1 MARTAAQEQYGD
13 AVDSSPGGGNYLLR
27 LPSGVPGAVRTYLL
41 RPTGAT
47 NVILPATAG
56 LEPSAGGAPCYTIH
70 NKTANSSA
78 LTVLDEVGGSTVT
91 TLAADEAA
99 QIFLH
104 FDGGT
109 ATWLARKSSGIVL
122 SGTRPNTWVEFDIAL
137 QSGTDVNLRTLCDE
151 LGYDGTTAALVRAT
165 LEVPSGATNAVI
177 GASSVGYSYSVPGL
191 STGTFASGSHIVL
204 TVGTGAFISGK
215 GGQGGVGG
223 SASVSPGGG
232 AGGAG
237 GIGLDITT
245 SLTLINYGTIQ
256 GGGGGKSYEGRGGA
270 SVLGNAGNNYTI
282 TSGQSDATG
291 YGGGGG
297 AGFEASLGGAVPFG
311 GNVAYNGGNGSLQ
324 QGGSAGGTGLA
335 VIGNVGG
342 AGGGAGGAGAS
353 AGGAGGAAGKSIRR
367 LASVTYTELVAG
379 TIHGTVEIV
388 S

>member
-256 GGGGGKSYEGRGGA
+256 GGGGG
-270 SVLGNAGNNYTI
+270 
-282 TSGQSDATG
+282 
-291 YGGGGG
+291 G